1 MKSQSLRLIYFPITK
16 RLLHNINWLCLISK
30 RRTFCESA
38 LAKEEKMD
46 NHRLQEA
53 LLIKANTEYGCH
65 RCAATHLVR
74 EPVVAGFKM
83 CSSKYCRTSRTLS
96 SNDGKANSTIS
107 SNRSLIAQSNW
118 SGWLLARTNMNL

>member
-1 MKSQSLRLIYFPITK
+1 MKSQSLRLIYLLITK

-30 RRTFCESA
+30 RGTFCESA
-38 LAKEEKMD
+38 LAKEENKD
-46 NHRLQEA
+46 NRRIKEV
-53 LLIKANTEYGCH
+53 LLIKANTDYGCH
-65 RCAATHLVR
+65 RCAASHLVR
-74 EPVVAGFKM
+74 EPVVPGFNT
-83 CSSKYCRTSRTLS
+83 CSSKYCRTSLTLS